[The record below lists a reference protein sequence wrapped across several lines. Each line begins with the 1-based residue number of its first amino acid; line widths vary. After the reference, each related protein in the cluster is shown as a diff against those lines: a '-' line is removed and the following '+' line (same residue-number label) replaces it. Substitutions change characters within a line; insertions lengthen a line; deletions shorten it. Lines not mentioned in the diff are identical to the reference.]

1 MKKTKEELN
10 TLKQEYEILNNKELQ
25 STDECVELKEDQL
38 EKVAGGK
45 IRCPEQRDVN

>member
-1 MKKTKEELN
+1 MSEEKKT
-10 TLKQEYEILNNKELQ
+10 LNNEELQ

-45 IRCPEQRDVN
+45 IRYPKQREAN

>member
-1 MKKTKEELN
+1 MSKEKKT
-10 TLKQEYEILNNKELQ
+10 LNNEELQ

-45 IRCPEQRDVN
+45 TRYPKQREAN

>member
-1 MKKTKEELN
+1 MSEEKKT
-10 TLKQEYEILNNKELQ
+10 LNNEELQ

-45 IRCPEQRDVN
+45 IWAGYWWMSVYERRKNGAN

>member
-1 MKKTKEELN
+1 MTEEKKT
-10 TLKQEYEILNNKELQ
+10 LNNEESQ

-45 IRCPEQRDVN
+45 TRYPKQREAN

>member
-1 MKKTKEELN
+1 MTEEKKT
-10 TLKQEYEILNNKELQ
+10 LNNDELQ

-45 IRCPEQRDVN
+45 TRYPEQKEAN